1 MNSFKYYLEGL
12 GFKQY
17 LDEIYAS
24 KSVSTHIR
32 SFGIEFGTILLNF
45 LNLIKG
51 INETIPV
58 FSYHAIRTYKTMIR
72 CSVTHSIL
80 RLRAM
85 AA

>member
-1 MNSFKYYLEGL
+1 M
-12 GFKQY
+12 
-17 LDEIYAS
+17 YAS
-24 KSVSTHIR
+24 KSLSTHIR

-45 LNLIKG
+45 LNL